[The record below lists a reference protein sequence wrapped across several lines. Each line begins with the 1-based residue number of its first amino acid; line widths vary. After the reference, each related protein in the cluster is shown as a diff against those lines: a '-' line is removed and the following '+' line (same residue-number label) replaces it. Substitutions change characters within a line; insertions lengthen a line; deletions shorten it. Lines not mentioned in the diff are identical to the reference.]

1 MYCNTCLHDHGR
13 WSHKSHCYDSAA
25 TQQLLTDR
33 PPSGSRA
40 PPRTPP
46 KTSAWNQPLKTT
58 NAEEVKEKVTA
69 LTEQI
74 RDLEGLAAP
83 SGATK
88 AHLESLRSQ
97 LEFLQPKDPPPSP
110 KPTGKEL
117 DQVEHKIRVQLAR
130 TNKSKENIDWYK
142 KQLEETENGLKAQE
156 DRLAELRSERDAIAA
171 RIASVGNSSLPTAEV
186 LAFRP
191 LTDAVRELANFIAAI
206 SDEYPCE
213 RVRPALTRVQQHIT
227 KLAPET
233 NDDDIS
239 DLDIDEDAA
248 KPFRDA
254 VQSLGGAES
263 DVGTLMDAMRQSV
276 KLAASARR
284 EQRAQETGYQPY

>member
-1 MYCNTCLHDHGR
+1 MD
-13 WSHKSHCYDSAA
+13 
-25 TQQLLTDR
+25 
-33 PPSGSRA
+33 
-40 PPRTPP
+40 
-46 KTSAWNQPLKTT
+46 
-58 NAEEVKEKVTA
+58 
-69 LTEQI
+69 QI
-74 RDLEGLAAP
+74 
-83 SGATK
+83 
-88 AHLESLRSQ
+88 
-97 LEFLQPKDPPPSP
+97 
-110 KPTGKEL
+110 
-117 DQVEHKIRVQLAR
+117 
-130 TNKSKENIDWYK
+130 WYPF
-142 KQLEETENGLKAQE
+142 
-156 DRLAELRSERDAIAA
+156 AIAT

-191 LTDAVRELANFIAAI
+191 LTDAVRELANFVAAI

-276 KLAASARR
+276 KVAASARR
-284 EQRAQETGYQPY
+284 EQRAQETGCQPY